1 MLKECFQSLMGVR
14 RKRRVVSLN
23 GGQLKNVAAA
33 KAAEAQAASAEFA
46 RIGARSFA
54 DVEDAIGGEA
64 ALREQ
69 AGYAAAAVDA
79 LQRGLNTTQ
88 VEFRV
93 GRTDARPMVQQQVR
107 VYSAQMRALHL
118 RAESLSQRVALHLAL
133 GGDFGD
139 VPPEDPKVG
148 ALQPSS
154 P

>member
-1 MLKECFQSLMGVR
+1 VWSVF
-14 RKRRVVSLN
+14 N
-23 GGQLKNVAAA
+23 GGQLKNIAAA
-33 KAAEAQAASAEFA
+33 KTAEAQAASAEFA

-79 LQRGLNTTQ
+79 QQRSLNATQ

-107 VYSAQMRALHL
+107 VYSAQMRVLHL
-118 RAESLSQRVALHLAL
+118 RAETLSQRVALHLAL

-139 VPPEDPKVG
+139 EHAEDSKAG
-148 ALQPSS
+148 APATADGASTAS
-154 P
+154 AR